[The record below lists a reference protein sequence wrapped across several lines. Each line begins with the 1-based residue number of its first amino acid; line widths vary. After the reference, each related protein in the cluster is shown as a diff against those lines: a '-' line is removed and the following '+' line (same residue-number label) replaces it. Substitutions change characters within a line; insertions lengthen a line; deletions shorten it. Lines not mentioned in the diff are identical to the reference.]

1 MERSRVSGTLSLFH
15 KVVQWYSSIRIW
27 MIVATVL
34 ALLVTGFVG
43 DRIGEKIEKRSPG
56 TLMFYLRCE
65 LSLLNARI
73 GLRQDWMMPAQLKLA
88 MQQNDREL
96 MEDIS
101 RIILWARERMKWAWI
116 WGGIT
121 FVATLIIGSVIA
133 RREEHEQTSNIHNR
147 GASAFTPR
155 KLSKIM
161 KKDRGIGTLM
171 IGKVTIP
178 FTLENL
184 SFMFIGRPQQG
195 KTQAILRILDD
206 VRNRGDRSL
215 IWCAKQEDFVTTHY
229 DEQNDHIFCPGDAR
243 SIKWSLAN
251 DISSMADFDDIAARI
266 IPETVADNKGPW
278 NKGAREILAGLM
290 KYWWLNTNRS
300 NASLWDALNST
311 VEKMFARLTSTP
323 ECARAAGMLERGDSS
338 TSHSFFVTL
347 MVYVKP
353 FELLAKNDGDFSIRR
368 YLSEG
373 TGSIF
378 ILSGN
383 RMKKSLQPVQTLFID
398 LFMTHH
404 LDLVQDRSRRIWY
417 FLDELPALN
426 KLPKLEELLNVGPS
440 YGASVVIGTQSF
452 DLIDA
457 VYEETG
463 RRAIFN
469 ACNTA
474 TIFSVADDRTAEELS
489 TNIGKEEVSQPKQN
503 YSLAVKDGK
512 GSTSIRQEDKEI
524 LLYMPDQIKGLQAM
538 NCIVRVLGYGVAETK
553 LTLKIWP
560 QRQQAFIP
568 DERYSLRQY
577 EEEFQKSLDKVD
589 YVKQAIP
596 PEKAVV
602 YVGMPK
608 RGNKASRKKIET
620 ALFEEVF

>member
-15 KVVQWYSSIRIW
+15 KFMQWYSSIRIW
-27 MIVATVL
+27 VIVATIL
-34 ALLVTGFVG
+34 AVFVTGIVG
-43 DRIGEKIEKRSPG
+43 DRIGENIEKTSPG

-65 LSLLNARI
+65 LSLLNSRL
-73 GLRQDWMMPAQLKLA
+73 GLRQDWITPSQLKQAL
-88 MQQNDREL
+88 QQNNPEL

-101 RIILWARERMKWAWI
+101 LIILGVRERMKWAPI
-116 WGGIT
+116 WGGVT
-121 FVATLIIGSVIA
+121 FVATLLIGSIIA
-133 RREEHEQTSNIHNR
+133 RREANRETANLHNR
-147 GASAFTPR
+147 GAIAVTPR
-155 KLSKIM
+155 ELSKLM
-161 KKDRGIGTLM
+161 KKDRGPGTLKIGT
-171 IGKVTIP
+171 ITIP
-178 FTLENL
+178 FALENL
-184 SFMFIGRPQQG
+184 SFIFIGRPQQG
-195 KTQAILRILDD
+195 KTQAILRMLDD
-206 VRNRGDRSL
+206 VRNRGNRSL

-229 DEQNDHIFCPGDAR
+229 DPQSDHIFCPGDVR
-243 SIKWSLAN
+243 SIRWSLAN
-251 DISSMADFDDIAARI
+251 DLTSMADFDDIAARI
-266 IPETVADNKGPW
+266 IPETMADNKGPW

-300 NASLWDALNST
+300 NASLWEVMNSS
-311 VEKMFARLTSTP
+311 VDKMFACLANTP
-323 ECARAAGMLERGDSS
+323 DCGRAAGLLERTDTS

-353 FELLAKNDGDFSIRR
+353 FELLAKNDGDFSIRK
-368 YLSEG
+368 YLREG
-373 TGSIF
+373 AGSIF

-404 LDLVQDRSRRIWY
+404 FDLEQDRSRRIWY

-469 ACNTA
+469 ACNSA

-489 TNIGKEEVSQPKQN
+489 TNLGKEEVSQPKQN
-503 YSLAVKDGK
+503 FSLAVKDGK
-512 GSTSIRQEDKEI
+512 GSTSIRQEDKER
-524 LLYMPDQIKGLQAM
+524 LLFMPDQIKSLRAM
-538 NCIVRVLGYGVAETK
+538 NCIVRVLGYGIADTS
-553 LTLKIWP
+553 LNLKIWP
-560 QRQQAFIP
+560 QKHPAFIA

-577 EEEFQKSLDKVD
+577 EDEFREIQEKVD
-589 YVKQAIP
+589 HLNQAGSQK
-596 PEKAVV
+596 KAVV
-602 YVGMPK
+602 YGGK
-608 RGNKASRKKIET
+608 SNRLDKATRKKLEA

>member
-1 MERSRVSGTLSLFH
+1 MERSRFSGTLSITH
-15 KVVQWYSSIRIW
+15 KINQIVSAVRFWF
-27 MIVATVL
+27 IVAAIL
-34 ALLVTGFVG
+34 AVIVTGYTGF
-43 DRIGEKIEKRSPG
+43 RIGRELENNSPG
-56 TLMFYLRCE
+56 VVMFYLRCE
-65 LSLLNARI
+65 LTLLSDKL
-73 GLRQDWMMPAQLKLA
+73 GVRQDWISPVQLTHAIQL
-88 MQQNDREL
+88 NDMNVL
-96 MEDIS
+96 SDIYQ
-101 RIILWARERMKWAWI
+101 IILKIRQGMRLPLI
-116 WGGIT
+116 LGGCT
-121 FVATLIIGSVIA
+121 FVATFLIGFMVA
-133 RREEHEQTSNIHNR
+133 RREASHQISDLFKR
-147 GASAFTPR
+147 GAFVHSDR
-155 KLSKIM
+155 ILSKIM
-161 KKDRGIGTLM
+161 KKDRGPGIVRIG
-171 IGKVTIP
+171 GVTIP
-178 FTLENL
+178 IKLENL
-184 SFMFIGRPQQG
+184 SFFFIGRPQQG
-195 KTQAILRILDD
+195 KTQAILRILDAITG
-206 VRNRGDRSL
+206 RGDRAL

-229 DEQNDHIFCPGDAR
+229 NEQSDFIFCPGDAR
-243 SIKWSLAN
+243 SIKWSIAN
-251 DISSMADFDDIAARI
+251 DITSMADFDDIAARI
-266 IPETVADNKGPW
+266 IPETMADNKGPW

-300 NASLWDALNST
+300 NASLWEALNST
-311 VEKMFARLTSTP
+311 VENMFARLTSTP
-323 ECARAAGMLERGDSS
+323 ECGRAAGMLERGDSS

-353 FELLAKNDGDFSIRR
+353 FELLAKNDGAFSIRS
-368 YLSEG
+368 YLREG

-404 LDLVQDRSRRIWY
+404 LDLEQDRSRRIWY

-426 KLPKLEELLNVGPS
+426 KLPKLEVLLNVGPS
-440 YGASVVIGTQSF
+440 FGASVVIGTQSF

-489 TNIGKEEVSQPKQN
+489 TNLGKEEVSQPKQN

-553 LTLKIWP
+553 LTLKIWQSIHP
-560 QRQQAFIP
+560 AFIP
-568 DERYSLRQY
+568 DMRYSLQNY
-577 EEEFQKSLDKVD
+577 EEEFQKNLETVD
-589 YVKQAIP
+589 CEKQTITH
-596 PEKAVV
+596 EKRVV
-602 YVGMPK
+602 HIGKPTK
-608 RGNKASRKKIET
+608 ISKGSKKKLEA

>member
-1 MERSRVSGTLSLFH
+1 
-15 KVVQWYSSIRIW
+15 
-27 MIVATVL
+27 
-34 ALLVTGFVG
+34 
-43 DRIGEKIEKRSPG
+43 
-56 TLMFYLRCE
+56 
-65 LSLLNARI
+65 
-73 GLRQDWMMPAQLKLA
+73 
-88 MQQNDREL
+88 
-96 MEDIS
+96 MEDIT
-101 RIILWARERMKWAWI
+101 RIILWVREQMKWAWI
-116 WGGIT
+116 CGGIT

-553 LTLKIWP
+553 LTLRIWP
-560 QRQQAFIP
+560 QRQQAFMP

>member
-15 KVVQWYSSIRIW
+15 KFMQWYSSIRIW

-43 DRIGEKIEKRSPG
+43 DRIGEKIEKASPG
-56 TLMFYLRCE
+56 TLAFYLRCE
-65 LSLLNARI
+65 LSLLNTRL
-73 GLRQDWMMPAQLKLA
+73 GLRQDWLMPAQLKQA
-88 MQQNDREL
+88 IQQHNPEL
-96 MEDIS
+96 TADIS
-101 RIILWARERMKWAWI
+101 CLILKARERMKWAPI

-121 FVATLIIGSVIA
+121 FVATLIIGSVVA
-133 RREEHEQTSNIHNR
+133 NREEHKQTSNIHNR
-147 GASAFTPR
+147 GARGFTSIE
-155 KLSKIM
+155 LSKIM
-161 KKDRGIGTLM
+161 RKDRGAGTLK
-171 IGKVTIP
+171 IGEVTIP

-206 VRNRGDRSL
+206 VRNRGNRSL

-229 DEQNDHIFCPGDAR
+229 DPQTDHIFCPGDAR

-251 DISSMADFDDIAARI
+251 DITSMADFDDIAARI
-266 IPETVADNKGPW
+266 IPETLADNKGPW

-300 NASLWDALNST
+300 NSSLWDAMNST
-311 VEKMFARLTSTP
+311 VEKMFARLNNTP
-323 ECARAAGMLERGDSS
+323 DCGRAAGMLERGDSS

-353 FELLAKNDGDFSIRR
+353 FELLAKNDGDFSIRK
-368 YLSEG
+368 YLCEG

-404 LDLVQDRSRRIWY
+404 LDLAQDRSRRIWY

-489 TNIGKEEVSQPKQN
+489 TNLGKEEVSQPKQN

-560 QRQQAFIP
+560 SKHPAFIP
-568 DERYSLRQY
+568 DARYSLQKY
-577 EEEFQKSLDKVD
+577 EEEFQKSLETVD
-589 YVKQAIP
+589 YVKQAIA

-602 YVGMPK
+602 HIGKPTK
-608 RGNKASRKKIET
+608 IGKAAKKKLEA
-620 ALFEEVF
+620 ALFEDVF